1 MKTVPFLNIRKDLF
15 FLVSWNCNLDLCDSW
30 VEIEVN
36 FTNCFLQMMYVV
48 KIVNSANYLYRFSF
62 INIKLSGE
70 DDNVEMNL

>member
-1 MKTVPFLNIRKDLF
+1 
-15 FLVSWNCNLDLCDSW
+15 
-30 VEIEVN
+30 
-36 FTNCFLQMMYVV
+36 MMYVV